1 MKNESSSEG
10 KTQDE
15 LNKGYF
21 NFYNDMATD
30 FIIDH
35 TVFMFML

>member
-10 KTQDE
+10 KTQDV
-15 LNKGYF
+15 LNKGY
-21 NFYNDMATD
+21 FYNDMATD
-30 FIIDH
+30 FIIEH